1 MCLHS
6 TLPVS
11 FLRPSI
17 ESLGQKCTLSLGDD
31 DDEDNDDDEVT
42 ILKYGTASTTNAWF
56 E

>member
-17 ESLGQKCTLSLGDD
+17 ESLGPCTLSLGD

>member
-1 MCLHS
+1 MSPFHTAYVFSSALYRVFG
-6 TLPVS
+6 P
-11 FLRPSI
+11 
-17 ESLGQKCTLSLGDD
+17 KCSLSLGD

>member
-1 MCLHS
+1 M
-6 TLPVS
+6 S

-17 ESLGQKCTLSLGDD
+17 ESLGQKCTLSLGD